1 MTAFTEI
8 QNFGWNL
15 ITASFLATLVFT
27 TAQGYA
33 LYRQNRKI
41 LQHRSGKSTS
51 FVFFSYYTFSA
62 LAVSIYGW
70 YKHSL
75 ALSINGLLGFIALAI
90 IINLLRF
97 KNISGFE
104 RLLGLGAAIVIPLI
118 IVVPQKDALF
128 LIFGI
133 IVILTIS
140 AQILEIWKNKSSG
153 SVHPGQAVVS
163 IFSSLFWLSYAL
175 IVNIWPLKIINSIGL
190 ALWLILLGSYF
201 KFKDK

>member
-15 ITASFLATLVFT
+15 ITASFLATLAFT

-33 LYRQNRKI
+33 LYQQNRKI

-97 KNISGFE
+97 KNISGPE

-128 LIFGI
+128 
-133 IVILTIS
+133 
-140 AQILEIWKNKSSG
+140 
-153 SVHPGQAVVS
+153 
-163 IFSSLFWLSYAL
+163 
-175 IVNIWPLKIINSIGL
+175 
-190 ALWLILLGSYF
+190 
-201 KFKDK
+201 